1 MTTQTRT
8 HVYITFANP
17 YLVCETCRQLVP
29 RWHNPDQCGCDEP
42 TTNEPCGHQHAGVT
56 SVCPS
61 WGPVDGC
68 ECLDHLG
75 YLPHGPAFN
84 QDGAADE

>member
-1 MTTQTRT
+1 VTHTRT

-17 YLVCETCRQLVP
+17 YLTCDQCGQPVTG
-29 RWHNPDQCGCDEP
+29 WHDPERCGCDESGWR
-42 TTNEPCGHQHAGVT
+42 NRPCDHRAGVT

-68 ECLDHLG
+68 QCQEHLG
-75 YLPHGPAFN
+75 HLPHGLIEQEDPS
-84 QDGAADE
+84 